1 MIGYKCII
9 FDSDGVLVD
18 SETLS
23 ASVFQEMA
31 RELGFDLDFETA
43 VEYFA
48 GTSMKENL
56 RFIQENIQG
65 SLPDGFEQE
74 FRKRSYEVYRTDL
87 KAVEGVH
94 DLIKK
99 LRIPF
104 CVASSGPVE
113 KIRLNLELV
122 NLLDQ
127 FENRI
132 YSSYDI
138 DKWKPDPGIFLHAA
152 EEMGFRPEECL
163 VIEDSASGIRA
174 AISGGFMVFAMAGE
188 KRRSHFEQLGAVTF
202 KNMKELERL
211 LGMQQTHSGKN
222 PINN

>member
-23 ASVFQEMA
+23 GRVFQEMA

-43 VEYFA
+43 VEQFA

-56 RFIQENIQG
+56 QFIRENIRG
-65 SLPDGFEQE
+65 SLPEDFEQE
-74 FRKRSYEVYRTDL
+74 FRQRTYEVFKSEL

-94 DLIKK
+94 DVIKK
-99 LRIPF
+99 LRCPF
-104 CVASSGPVE
+104 CVASSGPAE
-113 KIRLNLELV
+113 KVRLNLGLV

-127 FENRI
+127 FEGRI

-138 DKWKPDPGIFLHAA
+138 GKWKPDPGIFLYAA
-152 EEMGFRPEECL
+152 KEMGFTPEQCL

-174 AISGGFMVFAMAGE
+174 AISGGFMVFALARE
-188 KRRSHFEQLGAVTF
+188 NRRSHFEQLGAVTF
-202 KNMKELERL
+202 KNMKELEGL
-211 LGMQQTHSGKN
+211 LGLSQTDPGK
-222 PINN
+222 

>member
-23 ASVFQEMA
+23 ARVFQEMA

-43 VEYFA
+43 VEQFA
-48 GTSMKENL
+48 GIAMKENL
-56 RFIQENIQG
+56 QFIQEHIQG
-65 SLPDGFEQE
+65 SLPEDFEQE
-74 FRKRSYEVYRTDL
+74 FRKRSYEVYKTDL
-87 KAVEGVH
+87 KAIEGVH

-99 LRIPF
+99 LRCPF

-132 YSSYDI
+132 YSSYSI
-138 DKWKPDPGIFLHAA
+138 GKWKPDPGIFLHAA
-152 EEMGFRPEECL
+152 KEMGFTPEECL

-174 AISGGFMVFAMAGE
+174 AISGGFMVFAMTRE

-211 LGMQQTHSGKN
+211 LGLQQTDSGKKQISN
-222 PINN
+222 